1 MPLDR
6 QSPSP
11 SRIPSFSPTP
21 AEVSSPA
28 SLKAA
33 GPAACSSDVV
43 KQLLDELISSA
54 ALLAAGDAVQICSSK
69 AKLGHE
75 ADSSRASGAGR
86 SAITA
91 LREGIDAKSHE
102 PASIEAMEALCSTG
116 DDDSLL
122 VPSSLH
128 RVSSQQQHS
137 NQGTTLQV
145 RARPHCH
152 VQHPADLGQYLAY
165 TLNRGG
171 LDSSDSCT

>member
-33 GPAACSSDVV
+33 APAACSSSSADIV

-54 ALLAAGDAVQICSSK
+54 ALLAAEDDVQISSSK
-69 AKLGHE
+69 AKLGRE
-75 ADSSRASGAGR
+75 GDSSRASGAGR

-91 LREGIDAKSHE
+91 LREGIDAKSHD

-128 RVSSQQQHS
+128 HMLPQQQHS

-152 VQHPADLGQYLAY
+152 AQHPADQEPV
-165 TLNRGG
+165 
-171 LDSSDSCT
+171 SCMHLEQGTTQQ